1 MAEPHPDMNIKV
13 AAFTESEK
21 SSNTCISYTMTYDT
35 RSCDLYILKYATM
48 LYVIDYV
55 ESLAVYSV
63 CQIFEEF

>member
-1 MAEPHPDMNIKV
+1 MAEPHPDINIKV

-21 SSNTCISYTMTYDT
+21 SSNTYISYTMNYDT

-55 ESLAVYSV
+55 ESLAAYSV